1 MTFSNLQASGP
12 ETFPQLRT
20 RVSSCLERA
29 GVSKFWHFSAVP
41 TAPSDVQF
49 QGECVAKLFAALRTR
64 NYQIQLNGIFALTLR
79 ACARP

>member
-29 GVSKFWHFSAVP
+29 GVSEFDAVDGSSALVLGRRW
-41 TAPSDVQF
+41 V
-49 QGECVAKLFAALRTR
+49 G
-64 NYQIQLNGIFALTLR
+64 
-79 ACARP
+79 RPAGV

>member
-29 GVSKFWHFSAVP
+29 GVSEFGTFLPCPPRRAMSGFRGNVLQN
-41 TAPSDVQF
+41 S
-49 QGECVAKLFAALRTR
+49 LLR
-64 NYQIQLNGIFALTLR
+64 
-79 ACARP
+79 

>member
-29 GVSKFWHFSAVP
+29 GVSEFWHDP
-41 TAPSDVQF
+41 DEPI
-49 QGECVAKLFAALRTR
+49 AAAYVRS
-64 NYQIQLNGIFALTLR
+64 
-79 ACARP
+79 